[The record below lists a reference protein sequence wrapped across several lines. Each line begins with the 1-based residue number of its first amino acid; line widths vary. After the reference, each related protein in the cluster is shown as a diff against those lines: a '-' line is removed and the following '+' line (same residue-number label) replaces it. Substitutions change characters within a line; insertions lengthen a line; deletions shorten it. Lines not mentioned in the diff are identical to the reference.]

1 MEARMGAGLDAS
13 FFTLICRVQT
23 LLDDYIGTHFDRAYT
38 YCCFDS
44 NYSHFD
50 AFFAADGSTFTLG
63 DYCRNFL
70 SLHDVDLFCSAFDE
84 AIDQFRSSFMEHR
97 EADEDLPTELYF
109 TFDTRLRSYQ
119 SQFSYTPVMNN
130 PTAQMHFRAW
140 YVAHGGTPAPEQ
152 KPTLAERLKSWLNR
166 DDPFQRVPSLE
177 EVLADPPWG
186 ELDTGW
192 LPALNAGSFSGWDA
206 IMEEFT
212 RLYPLP
218 EQEGERLSSGR
229 PDRSYVCSFHDDNTV
244 HFVTL
249 GLSELFEKKSNDSDV
264 SGLGLELTLR
274 LKKGDHWWEEAE
286 KTAALLRDL
295 MLDALDSG
303 KAPRCYRYIESPAS
317 SPMTPGFLL
326 VPDTKARELDT
337 PNGRVSFIEL
347 VGITA
352 SELSALKNLEISGP
366 ELYRRLGSD
375 LTDYSRKS
383 VI

>member
-130 PTAQMHFRAW
+130 PTLRCIFGPGMWPMAGR
-140 YVAHGGTPAPEQ
+140 
-152 KPTLAERLKSWLNR
+152 RRRNR
-166 DDPFQRVPSLE
+166 S
-177 EVLADPPWG
+177 PPWQ
-186 ELDTGW
+186 
-192 LPALNAGSFSGWDA
+192 SG
-206 IMEEFT
+206 
-212 RLYPLP
+212 
-218 EQEGERLSSGR
+218 
-229 PDRSYVCSFHDDNTV
+229 
-244 HFVTL
+244 
-249 GLSELFEKKSNDSDV
+249 
-264 SGLGLELTLR
+264 
-274 LKKGDHWWEEAE
+274 
-286 KTAALLRDL
+286 
-295 MLDALDSG
+295 
-303 KAPRCYRYIESPAS
+303 
-317 SPMTPGFLL
+317 
-326 VPDTKARELDT
+326 
-337 PNGRVSFIEL
+337 
-347 VGITA
+347 
-352 SELSALKNLEISGP
+352 
-366 ELYRRLGSD
+366 
-375 LTDYSRKS
+375 
-383 VI
+383 

>member
-1 MEARMGAGLDAS
+1 M
-13 FFTLICRVQT
+13 
-23 LLDDYIGTHFDRAYT
+23 
-38 YCCFDS
+38 
-44 NYSHFD
+44 
-50 AFFAADGSTFTLG
+50 
-63 DYCRNFL
+63 
-70 SLHDVDLFCSAFDE
+70 
-84 AIDQFRSSFMEHR
+84 
-97 EADEDLPTELYF
+97 
-109 TFDTRLRSYQ
+109 
-119 SQFSYTPVMNN
+119 
-130 PTAQMHFRAW
+130 
-140 YVAHGGTPAPEQ
+140 
-152 KPTLAERLKSWLNR
+152 
-166 DDPFQRVPSLE
+166 
-177 EVLADPPWG
+177 
-186 ELDTGW
+186 
-192 LPALNAGSFSGWDA
+192 
-206 IMEEFT
+206 
-212 RLYPLP
+212 
-218 EQEGERLSSGR
+218 
-229 PDRSYVCSFHDDNTV
+229 
-244 HFVTL
+244 TL

-366 ELYRRLGSD
+366 ELYRRLGSE

>member
-1 MEARMGAGLDAS
+1 MEARMSAGLDAS

-23 LLDDYIGTHFDRAYT
+23 LLDDYIGTHFDRTYT

-44 NYSHFD
+44 NHSYFNVFLAVNGCMYTLEDYSANH
-50 AFFAADGSTFTLG
+50 
-63 DYCRNFL
+63 L
-70 SLHDVDLFCSAFDE
+70 SLHDVDLFCYAFTE
-84 AIDQFRSSFMEHR
+84 AVDQFRSSFMEHR

-119 SQFSYTPVMNN
+119 SQFNYSPVLNG
-130 PTAQMHFRAW
+130 PAARAHFRAW
-140 YVAHGGTPAPEQ
+140 YVAHGGEPLPEW
-152 KPTLAERLKSWLNR
+152 KPTLVERMKNWLNR
-166 DDPFQRVPSLE
+166 DDPFQWVPPLE

-186 ELDTGW
+186 ELDAGW
-192 LPALNAGSFSGWDA
+192 LPALDAGSFSGWDA
-206 IMEEFT
+206 IMGEFT

-229 PDRSYVCSFHDDNTV
+229 PDRSYVCSFHDDDTV

-249 GLSELFEKKSNDSDV
+249 GLSELFEKKSNDSDI

-295 MLDALDSG
+295 MLEALDSG

-317 SPMTPGFLL
+317 SPMAPSFLL
-326 VPDTKARELDT
+326 VPDAKARELDT
-337 PNGRVSFIEL
+337 PNGRVSFVEL

-366 ELYRRLGSD
+366 ELYRKLGSD
-375 LTDYSRKS
+375 VTDYSRKS
-383 VI
+383 VV